1 MHLVYHCVHRCGIA
15 PHFTCM
21 SFFYLIFDN
30 TLKSLSQVRE
40 IKCPHCGEWT
50 MWAGKVDDRCL
61 YCDGFLEPQRF
72 SREVEKKVNLE
83 LLKEND
89 YLFVKPG
96 DGAFT
101 RWIKK

>member
-1 MHLVYHCVHRCGIA
+1 M
-15 PHFTCM
+15 
-21 SFFYLIFDN
+21 
-30 TLKSLSQVRE
+30 SQVRE

-89 YLFVKPG
+89 YLFIKPS
-96 DGAFT
+96 DGPFI
-101 RWIKK
+101 RWIKKSLNSLRWVAFTLEILFFCFITVLLVLISFMAV